1 MAGVQQAANPLF
13 RAIGFDPYGTR
24 GSGTNALTGG
34 VNLAGNV
41 ASLNSSENAFNVNAR
56 NWANFQPSFN
66 SGGGME
72 FNTGGAVTGALSGAA
87 SGAAL
92 GAAVGGVG
100 AIPGAIIGGVLG
112 GAGGGLSD
120 KREKTD
126 IKKVDGPTNVIGI
139 PAYEYRYKGEKKK
152 RRGVMAQDV
161 AKVLPEAVTEVD
173 YQGKKR
179 LAIKPA
185 VIGAALARELTE
197 QTKAV
202 AA

>member
-1 MAGVQQAANPLF
+1 VQRSISPGLAMGGNIQGTMGNIIGPTYSNANQMAGTAA
-13 RAIGFDPYGTR
+13 
-24 GSGTNALTGG
+24 
-34 VNLAGNV
+34 
-41 ASLNSSENAFNVNAR
+41 
-56 NWANFQPSFN
+56 SFN
-66 SGGGME
+66 ANAQNWSNFNNYAMGRMGGGGGGGMG
-72 FNTGGAVTGALSGAA
+72 FNAAGAGMGALSGAA
-87 SGAAL
+87 SGAMIGSVVPGIGTA
-92 GAAVGGVG
+92 VG
-100 AIPGAIIGGVLG
+100 AIGGGLIGGL
-112 GAGGGLSD
+112 GGGLSD
-120 KREKTD
+120 RREKTD

-179 LAIKPA
+179 LAIRPA